1 MACETVVIG
10 LNWVGDNVLALPAY
24 KALQHRF
31 RSEGGIAV
39 AAPGNVAPLL
49 AASGGFKEV
58 IPWSRSMRSRI
69 TTLRERGFR
78 RAIILPNSFR
88 AALVTFAAGIEERWG
103 YPTDLRRIL
112 LTNVVP
118 PP

>member
-39 AAPGNVAPLL
+39 VAPGNVAPLL
-49 AASGGFKEV
+49 EV
-58 IPWSRSMRSRI
+58 VDD
-69 TTLRERGFR
+69 
-78 RAIILPNSFR
+78 
-88 AALVTFAAGIEERWG
+88 LVPVPSLLVGRHG
-103 YPTDLRRIL
+103 CPTC
-112 LTNVVP
+112 P
-118 PP
+118 